1 MYWDGLESLFEEKG
15 HQRESQWMQ
24 WEKWKSRDSFRDLFA
39 PEWMEKDNG
48 TKVLASLETISSSLS
63 KPRLFFCWW
72 FSTHWNVAGATN
84 SKKSTLKSSRTWV
97 MIEQKI
103 VFFFHPASTF
113 TLSILDGKKREIKS
127 SFVFFRFTSCRLFI
141 FLLHHT

>member
-63 KPRLFFCWW
+63 KPRLFFLLMVLDTLECRWC
-72 FSTHWNVAGATN
+72 HEQQKVNI
-84 SKKSTLKSSRTWV
+84 KIKSHLSHDWAKNCIFLPSSVNIHSFDFGW
-97 MIEQKI
+97 
-103 VFFFHPASTF
+103 
-113 TLSILDGKKREIKS
+113 KKREIKS